1 MLKTRIIPI
10 LTFNGFALVKTK
22 QFDKPRMVG
31 NPVQAAR
38 VYNSRGVD
46 ELMFIDIFA
55 TKQDRKINLKIA
67 KDVIRECFMPVGI
80 GGGINSLEDINGLL
94 QVGADKVIL
103 KQVAFL
109 NPNFITTAA
118 NFFGSQCICISID
131 VIKKE
136 HEYFIL
142 NDNADNIK
150 MIDYIKIVQ
159 ELGAGEIIL
168 NNVDCDG
175 MMNGFDIDLY
185 NIASSFSNVPI
196 VYVGGGGNLNH
207 YEELFSNT
215 NCNAVGSASIFHFT
229 QYTPLDIKNRLKS
242 IGKPVRI

>member
-1 MLKTRIIPI
+1 
-10 LTFNGFALVKTK
+10 
-22 QFDKPRMVG
+22 
-31 NPVQAAR
+31 
-38 VYNSRGVD
+38 
-46 ELMFIDIFA
+46 
-55 TKQDRKINLKIA
+55 
-67 KDVIRECFMPVGI
+67 
-80 GGGINSLEDINGLL
+80 
-94 QVGADKVIL
+94 
-103 KQVAFL
+103 
-109 NPNFITTAA
+109 
-118 NFFGSQCICISID
+118 
-131 VIKKE
+131 
-136 HEYFIL
+136 
-142 NDNADNIK
+142 